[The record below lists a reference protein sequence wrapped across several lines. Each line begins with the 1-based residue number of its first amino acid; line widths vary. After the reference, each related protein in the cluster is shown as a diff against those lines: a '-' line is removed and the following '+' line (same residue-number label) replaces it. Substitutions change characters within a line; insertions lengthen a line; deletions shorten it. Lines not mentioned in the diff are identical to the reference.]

1 MSQSESD
8 KGLLIGLSNDLA
20 NAVARAGEYVVRV
33 NGRRRQPAS
42 GILWSQDGVVVT
54 ADHVLETDEGI
65 TVMLPDGKTVPAQL
79 AGRDPGTDLAILR
92 VQASGM
98 SGADMADPA
107 EVKVGNLVLAVGRP
121 GEGDP
126 MASIGIISAITGP
139 WRTWRGGMLEK
150 LILTDVTLYPGF
162 SGGALVDASGRVA
175 GLNTSLLA
183 RGISAALPVDTLQR
197 VVQAILTQGK
207 VKRGYLGV
215 STQAVPLPAALSQGL
230 GLSQKS
236 GLLVISV
243 EPGGPAEKGGLML
256 GDLLVGLGGRPVED
270 TDDLQTLLGGDR
282 VGQATPVRVIRG
294 GQVQDLNVTIGERR

>member
-1 MSQSESD
+1 
-8 KGLLIGLSNDLA
+8 
-20 NAVARAGEYVVRV
+20 
-33 NGRRRQPAS
+33 
-42 GILWSQDGVVVT
+42 
-54 ADHVLETDEGI
+54 
-65 TVMLPDGKTVPAQL
+65 
-79 AGRDPGTDLAILR
+79 
-92 VQASGM
+92 
-98 SGADMADPA
+98 
-107 EVKVGNLVLAVGRP
+107 
-121 GEGDP
+121 